1 MFKYWIKNRILFDI
15 LIPIILVI
23 VTAFAFLSPIFSNI
37 GETRLMTS
45 LYENENLD
53 FDIPSPS
60 YEQISQLENESFI
73 ESVFPYF
80 YTETDLSINGKT
92 RETNLFFS
100 DAFDKLDQT
109 MYCQT
114 RLIEKSSQTYSNP
127 ILVDYQ
133 FVQDTGATLGS
144 TVSVTFGTT
153 KIDFQVS
160 AIYETNTYYEGGA
173 VLAKWEGL
181 QKDTIMAISPK
192 LVYSG
197 AYVQASDF
205 SQCKNYLETQYK
217 PYGRLRDA
225 SEFATPEAYQIHYN
239 AFMSANYANEI
250 TNFNVKGQE
259 AMAKAEEK
267 ENASTLNTVLPCV
280 IMLVVALVYNVLM
293 WLRKSERGYFAR
305 RKVSGGGNTF
315 VYYLISTLVQAAVLI
330 CGIVVAI
337 SFVSSNSTYYIP
349 SFVTMTKSIVFIII
363 TACISV
369 LVAVENMVLAQKT
382 KK

>member
-1 MFKYWIKNRILFDI
+1 MKNRILFDI

-109 MYCQT
+109 MYCQA

-144 TVSVTFGTT
+144 TVSVTLGTI

-173 VLAKWEGL
+173 VMAKWEGL

-259 AMAKAEEK
+259 AMAKAEAK
-267 ENASTLNTVLPCV
+267 ETNAIGRYSL
-280 IMLVVALVYNVLM
+280 
-293 WLRKSERGYFAR
+293 
-305 RKVSGGGNTF
+305 
-315 VYYLISTLVQAAVLI
+315 
-330 CGIVVAI
+330 
-337 SFVSSNSTYYIP
+337 SSS
-349 SFVTMTKSIVFIII
+349 
-363 TACISV
+363 CD
-369 LVAVENMVLAQKT
+369 
-382 KK
+382 